1 MTKIY
6 IIAGIAGMIF
16 AAYWAGG
23 QIATQRCR
31 ADVAVQQNM
40 SATQLQTEII
50 ETKTKIN
57 EETFNTSSADIRGL
71 LRSKYTI
78 AE

>member
-1 MTKIY
+1 MIKIY
-6 IIAGIAGMIF
+6 IIAGIAGVIF

-23 QIATQRCR
+23 RIAIQRCR
-31 ADVAVQQNM
+31 ADIAVQQNM
-40 SATQLQTEII
+40 SAAQLQTEII

-57 EETFNTSSADIRGL
+57 EETFNTGSADIRGL
-71 LRSKYTI
+71 LREKYTI